1 MRRKSLSRTH
11 FSLTP
16 LKLTWVHNDLLF
28 HERFEYH
35 AFSDFGDNIMAAPL
49 RALLDYSKIL
59 NELRFLIKADFKDLL
74 CSLQKPDKQKVEKTT
89 KCYIDFFLEM
99 RFHADLTQQEQQV
112 QKKKDAKSCFDKQL
126 IKIFVE
132 QKKQCEE
139 L

>member
-1 MRRKSLSRTH
+1 
-11 FSLTP
+11 
-16 LKLTWVHNDLLF
+16 
-28 HERFEYH
+28 
-35 AFSDFGDNIMAAPL
+35 MAAPL

-89 KCYIDFFLEM
+89 ESYIDFFLEM

-132 QKKQCEE
+132 QKKAMRRTVRNPNQTDIKIRQFEIKE
-139 L
+139 LLLLMKY

>member
-1 MRRKSLSRTH
+1 MRSKSLSRTH
-11 FSLTP
+11 FSHTP

-74 CSLQKPDKQKVEKTT
+74 CSLQKPDKQKVEKNNWMLHW
-89 KCYIDFFLEM
+89 FFLGDE
-99 RFHADLTQQEQQV
+99 V
-112 QKKKDAKSCFDKQL
+112 SCWSNAAGAASP
-126 IKIFVE
+126 
-132 QKKQCEE
+132 EE
-139 L
+139 KRRKELFW